1 PAVLT
6 SEAEPV
12 SEVFFPDPYHRQGNH
27 RIHSYEGHTST
38 ENLFSGSFLSQLS
51 GQREDEHSI
60 WFSIS
65 SASYDP
71 PAVKHFVTMH
81 NGAFQIAFYLPCFWQ
96 KASGFYTGQTILQ
109 VLQLPLRLAVR
120 IHGYRLK
127 CDFSAS

>member
-1 PAVLT
+1 PVRLAERSNWPFAHLEPDLKGQTDRVARYSPWVINPLKMIPAVLT

-81 NGAFQIAFYLPCFWQ
+81 NGAFQ
-96 KASGFYTGQTILQ
+96 
-109 VLQLPLRLAVR
+109 
-120 IHGYRLK
+120 
-127 CDFSAS
+127 